1 MTGNNFPA
9 LSKKPTPPGTPPAT
23 PRGWTAT
30 SPRRTDIVEGRQR
43 TDSPRLS
50 ITNPE
55 KPVKLQKPE
64 PKPRDLADEL
74 VAWDGPPPDLPQ
86 SPSSKPLEIGQ
97 AEKPV
102 SEKKPRAAQL
112 KKHQAT
118 RSLDFQGVKAKAE
131 KPKRG
136 EEPPPR
142 EKRLMVDPAEK
153 IRKTGK
159 VSTSELIDGFVN
171 GLLGVEGAHP
181 IDEKFIDQLGQA
193 LSNHAIENELK
204 PKFNSFG
211 PKEIET
217 ALAKMRKMKNKITE
231 LGSGTPLYFAC
242 LVALEARQEALKAE
256 PAKRAAIPKPS
267 SLNLSKMAD
276 ALADLGDSLA
286 EGSKKVSKLI
296 SPRKLPPF
304 ASPRTLFASSTPKR
318 EPLPVEPSA
327 PPAPE
332 PDPKG
337 VAAMADFI
345 SQRDREG
352 METSFDRLRSVLFLL
367 EAHGS
372 VIDSWIDAALKG
384 KSREALD
391 DIVAA
396 VEKGFGASDV
406 VFRDVQHRLTG
417 RLWADMLVRQLLK
430 NPDVNENAHLKTAY
444 DRLIDYVV
452 YDEDDKDTALKASA
466 LKVEPLFLR
475 AIKEL
480 RENELETLAELPLQ
494 GTIDDGLKGALDMV
508 RKKS

>member
-74 VAWDGPPPDLPQ
+74 VAWDGPPPDLLQ
-86 SPSSKPLEIGQ
+86 SPSSKPLEIEQ

-102 SEKKPRAAQL
+102 SEKKPRAKPAQL

-131 KPKRG
+131 KPIRR

-142 EKRLMVDPAEK
+142 EKRLKIEPSDK

-242 LVALEARQEALKAE
+242 LVALEARQEVLKAE

-276 ALADLGDSLA
+276 ALADLGDTLA

-304 ASPRTLFASSTPKR
+304 ASPRTFFASSTPKI
-318 EPLPVEPSA
+318 EPLPLEPLA
-327 PPAPE
+327 PPVPE

-337 VAAMADFI
+337 VAAMDDFV
-345 SQRDREG
+345 SHAKDSEG
-352 METSFDRLRSVLFLL
+352 MEMSFDRLRKVIFLL
-367 EAHGS
+367 GAHGD
-372 VIDSWIDAALKG
+372 VIDSWIDAALKC
-384 KSREALD
+384 KSREDLEK
-391 DIVAA
+391 IVAA
-396 VEKGFGASDV
+396 VEKGYGAKDV
-406 VFRDVQHRLTG
+406 VFRDVQHRLSG
-417 RLWADMLVRQLLK
+417 RIWAELLVRQLLK
-430 NPDVNENAHLKTAY
+430 NPDVNENLDLAAAY
-444 DRLIDYVV
+444 DGLNYYAVHA
-452 YDEDDKDTALKASA
+452 EAAKASA
-466 LKVEPLFLR
+466 LKIEPLFVR
-475 AIKEL
+475 ALKEL
-480 RENELETLAELPLQ
+480 SENELETLADLPAE
-494 GTIDDGLKGALDMV
+494 GYIDTGLKGALDIV
-508 RKKS
+508 WKKS